1 MTVISSTT
9 CPPSSM
15 IGGQSGTQLSMLKLC
30 PPPGEAHKYIMTATA
45 KNIYNEEMPQFGV
58 KTVKSEVHDMS
69 DSGKQAW
76 IKAHPPA
83 QEKEEA
89 KGPPAPGKEAEA
101 KEA

>member
-1 MTVISSTT
+1 MFDVPLKFERNNMFDGLIRLLFPPESIALTSS
-9 CPPSSM
+9 SL
-15 IGGQSGTQLSMLKLC
+15 TQ
-30 PPPGEAHKYIMTATA
+30 
-45 KNIYNEEMPQFGV
+45 
-58 KTVKSEVHDMS
+58 VHDMS

>member
-1 MTVISSTT
+1 
-9 CPPSSM
+9 
-15 IGGQSGTQLSMLKLC
+15 
-30 PPPGEAHKYIMTATA
+30 
-45 KNIYNEEMPQFGV
+45 
-58 KTVKSEVHDMS
+58 MS